1 MRVLALV
8 LAGWFMG
15 ILALSAAETAPAAEH
30 HKFTWRD
37 LLPRSMQKNPE
48 LDISVYTEMSPAGRK
63 FPAPS
68 SGRPTYCVLMD
79 GGLVEEGDVVAG
91 DKPPTPAGLA
101 EVLRHTL
108 AAGGFIEGTPEHPA
122 SIVIRYFWGSYNR
135 IAPLDPDVTVDFD
148 DPGFVKNM
156 RTRATL
162 VGGQAFAN
170 DFLRALAD
178 GHLEFFRL
186 QDPRYDELVE
196 MASGDLYFIIAMA
209 FAPDA
214 AHKKVALWKTVIA
227 TDSNALVMR
236 ETLPALVAAGRDSF
250 GRETALALHHPR
262 LHEGHVEIGEPVV
275 KGVVPDPASK

>member
-1 MRVLALV
+1 MRALALTLGLLV
-8 LAGWFMG
+8 GGHAV
-15 ILALSAAETAPAAEH
+15 SAAEPPAEH

-37 LLPRSMQKNPE
+37 LLPRAMQKNPE
-48 LDISVYTEMSPAGRK
+48 LAISVYTEMSPAGKR
-63 FPAPS
+63 FPAPAA
-68 SGRPTYCVLMD
+68 GHPAYCVLMD

-108 AAGGFIEGTPEHPA
+108 AADGFEVASAEHPPTM
-122 SIVIRYFWGSYNR
+122 VIRYFWGSYNR
-135 IAPLDPDVTVDFD
+135 IAPLDPDVTIDFD

-156 RTRATL
+156 RARATL

-170 DFLRALAD
+170 NFLRAAAD
-178 GHLEFFRL
+178 HHLDFFRL
-186 QDPRYDELVE
+186 QDPRYEELVE

-214 AHKKVALWKTVIA
+214 AGKKVALWKTVIA

-250 GRETALALHHPR
+250 GHETELALRHPR

-275 KGVVPDPASK
+275 KGVVPEPAQK